1 LSLFPEPHF
10 RYFSKFSP
18 EKTTHGVF
26 LPDFYPETLFPI
38 IFTSVISLGDFRY
51 FESVSLL
58 NSPAITKIV
67 ILCYQIG
74 TIIRQILGDN
84 PMNVSLTPELEKFV
98 ANKVTSGLYNSASE
112 VIRESLRLLKNHD
125 TLREMRLN
133 ELRSQIQTGI
143 DSGEPQPLDIEDVIK
158 RGKKRYAQ
166 RQKIV

>member
-10 RYFSKFSP
+10 RCFSKFSP
-18 EKTTHGVF
+18 EKTTCGVF

-58 NSPAITKIV
+58 DSPAITKIV
-67 ILCYQIG
+67 ILCYHIG
-74 TIIRQILGDN
+74 TIICQILGGN

-112 VIRESLRLLKNHD
+112 VIRESLRLLKDHD

-133 ELRSQIQTGI
+133 ELRSQIQAGI

-158 RGKKRYAQ
+158 RGKDRYAQ
-166 RQKIV
+166 RQK